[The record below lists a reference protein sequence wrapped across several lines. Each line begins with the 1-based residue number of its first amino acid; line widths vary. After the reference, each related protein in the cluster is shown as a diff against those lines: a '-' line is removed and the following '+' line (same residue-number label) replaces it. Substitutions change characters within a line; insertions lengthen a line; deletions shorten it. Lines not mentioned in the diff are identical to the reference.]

1 MSHQPAHIDAFEFA
15 AAGAAQQG
23 VWAVAEFPRLRDMLA
38 SNAGEIRYEID
49 GMHDARG
56 RPALRVKLRGVLQL
70 RCQRCL
76 EPMRF
81 DVDSDSTL
89 VLAATQAEIDADPTD
104 ANAPDRLLAVAG
116 RDRGRVDSR
125 PAVRAAARRMRSGC
139 RWGRRCENLA
149 LRRPARNAEALIIFG
164 EDLDMAVHQNK
175 KSPSRRN
182 MRRSHDRLTNP
193 ALAVEPTTGETHLRH
208 HVSPTG
214 FYRGKK
220 IVNKPDA
227 E

>member
-1 MSHQPAHIDAFEFA
+1 
-15 AAGAAQQG
+15 
-23 VWAVAEFPRLRDMLA
+23 MLA

-104 ANAPDRLLAVAG
+104 ANAPDRLLAVG
-116 RDRGRVDSR
+116 EVPVRDVIED
-125 PAVRAAARRMRSGC
+125 
-139 RWGRRCENLA
+139 ELILA
-149 LRRPARNAEALIIFG
+149 LPYAPRHEGCEVDADG
-164 EDLDMAVHQNK
+164 EGDAK
-175 KSPSRRN
+175 ISPF
-182 MRRSHDRLTNP
+182 
-193 ALAVEPTTGETHLRH
+193 AGLRGMLKH
-208 HVSPTG
+208 
-214 FYRGKK
+214 
-220 IVNKPDA
+220 
-227 E
+227 